1 DRPRPTLADYLT
13 IVLSPLL
20 IMALV
25 GSLVF
30 FLLEILY
37 AGAYQSRMQWIL
49 FFFVFGMVL
58 IARISMIPEIANRS
72 GLYGLIL
79 GTLTWAAPHA
89 VVQSPPDS
97 VPRMLAPVINA
108 GLVALVW
115 WCAHRLTWDCTH
127 IDEEAEVTGEGLL
140 QASGLEQTEG
150 GGQRAEGGEPKA
162 GD

>member
-1 DRPRPTLADYLT
+1 MPPDRPRPTLADYLT

-37 AGAYQSRMQWIL
+37 AGTYQNRMQWIL

-72 GLYGLIL
+72 GLYGLFL
-79 GTLTWAAPHA
+79 GTLTWAWPHA
-89 VVQSPPDS
+89 FVQSPPDS
-97 VPRMLAPVINA
+97 AAGNLAPVITA
-108 GLVALVW
+108 GLLPLVW
-115 WCAHRLTWDCTH
+115 WSAHRLTWD
-127 IDEEAEVTGEGLL
+127 
-140 QASGLEQTEG
+140 
-150 GGQRAEGGEPKA
+150 
-162 GD
+162 